1 MATLSKPKFKIVRDS
16 GYRSKGH
23 YDFDNGSVAF
33 GDHIY
38 NHKRY
43 NLEKY
48 RQTKIKSL

>member
-1 MATLSKPKFKIVRDS
+1 MATLSKPKFKINRNS

-48 RQTKIKSL
+48 RDNKTKAV